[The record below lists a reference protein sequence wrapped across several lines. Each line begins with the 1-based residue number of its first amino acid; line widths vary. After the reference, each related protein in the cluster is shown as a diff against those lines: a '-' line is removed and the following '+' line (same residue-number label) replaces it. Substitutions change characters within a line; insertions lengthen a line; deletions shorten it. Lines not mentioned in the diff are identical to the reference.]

1 MITFGRRLVSL
12 AAALALT
19 AASVSSGPVSAQ
31 DAPFPTRPITLVV
44 PFPAGGPSDALARA
58 VAHGMAEKLGGTV
71 VVENIAGAGGT
82 IGLGKV
88 ATAPADGYTLGFG
101 TIGTHI
107 ANVALYKTLPYDP
120 LTSFAPIGLAGT
132 APMLVVVRP
141 GLGVSDLAGLKA
153 HIAKN
158 GAKTTYGS
166 AGVGS
171 IAHFAC
177 VILLAAMQQPATH
190 VPYRGIAPA
199 MNDLV
204 GGHIDFMCDQPT
216 TALAQVTSG
225 KVKAVAVLS
234 DDTVPQL
241 PGLETVAKAGYPQV
255 SFRSWSALFA
265 PKGTPPRIVERLN
278 AALRATVAEPDLQAK
293 MQAVGVDLPRGGD
306 LAPAAVSTLIADG
319 IARDVPALK
328 ALGASLD

>member
-1 MITFGRRLVSL
+1 MITIDRRVVSL
-12 AAALALT
+12 AVALAL
-19 AASVSSGPVSAQ
+19 A
-31 DAPFPTRPITLVV
+31 
-44 PFPAGGPSDALARA
+44 
-58 VAHGMAEKLGGTV
+58 
-71 VVENIAGAGGT
+71 
-82 IGLGKV
+82 
-88 ATAPADGYTLGFG
+88 ATA
-101 TIGTHI
+101 
-107 ANVALYKTLPYDP
+107 
-120 LTSFAPIGLAGT
+120 T
-132 APMLVVVRP
+132 AS
-141 GLGVSDLAGLKA
+141 GG
-153 HIAKN
+153 
-158 GAKTTYGS
+158 KTTYGS

-177 VILLAAMQQPATH
+177 VIMLAAMKQPAAH

-216 TALAQVTSG
+216 TALAQVTAG

-241 PGLETVAKAGYPQV
+241 PGLETAAGAGYPQV

-265 PKGTPPRIVERLN
+265 PRGTPPRIVERLN
-278 AALRATVAEPDLQAK
+278 AALRTAVAEPALQAK
-293 MQAVGVDLPRGGD
+293 MRAVGVDLPRGDD

-328 ALGASLD
+328 ALGAALD